1 MNVDEMVAGTQDAIN
16 VKRVYGEPIEKDG
29 ITLIPAARVS
39 GGGGGGGDAEHN
51 GGGGFGISAHPIGA
65 YVIRDG
71 KVSWEPALDLGRVI
85 FMGQIVAIVMFLT
98 LRSIFKS
105 RGRKG

>member
-1 MNVDEMVAGTQDAIN
+1 
-16 VKRVYGEPIEKDG
+16 
-29 ITLIPAARVS
+29 
-39 GGGGGGGDAEHN
+39 
-51 GGGGFGISAHPIGA
+51 
-65 YVIRDG
+65 VIRDG

-98 LRSIFKS
+98 LRSIFKA

>member
-1 MNVDEMVAGTQDAIN
+1 MNVDEMLAGTQDAIS

-29 ITLIPAARVS
+29 VTLIPAARVR
-39 GGGGGGGDAEHN
+39 GGGVGGGDAEN
-51 GGGGFGISAHPIGA
+51 NAGGGFGIDARPIGA

-71 KVSWEPALDLGRVI
+71 KVTWEPALDLGRII
-85 FMGQIVAIVMFLT
+85 FMGQLVGIVFFLT

>member
-1 MNVDEMVAGTQDAIN
+1 MNVDEMLAGTQDAIS

-29 ITLIPAARVS
+29 VTLIPAARVR
-39 GGGGGGGDAEHN
+39 GGGGGGGDAEN
-51 GGGGFGISAHPIGA
+51 NAGGGFGIDARPIGA

-71 KVSWEPALDLGRVI
+71 HVTWEPALDLGRII
-85 FMGQIVAIVMFLT
+85 FMGQLVAIVMLLT